1 MMAER
6 CCGKDERMIAAEWKT
21 DASIVR
27 VHDEYYEKEPKGY
40 LAQVSQIVSQSHKRR
55 VMGVQKERE

>member
-1 MMAER
+1 
-6 CCGKDERMIAAEWKT
+6 MIAAEWKT